1 MWKRKKSKFVETTDN
16 VWYNGNVRK
25 KYVRKRKEMEKCRI
39 GFIHG
44 SFDMFNVE
52 DLKRIQEAKEECEE
66 LIVGVYDDN
75 LILEKEWKPAVIQ
88 CEERKRIVNAIKGVS
103 GVVEIDD
110 MEILKRRG
118 ELASRIKDAMKQ
130 EPEEETEK
138 KYKTGFIQGTFDMFH
153 FGHLNLVN
161 RAKKQCEEL
170 IVGVNT
176 DELVRMYKNKTPIV
190 PFEQRKEILEAIKGV
205 SRVVGMEDRNKMK
218 AAREIG
224 FNALI
229 MGNDWEGSEFYNI
242 MEEELRGVGVDIVY
256 LPYTQ
261 GISSTKLR
269 ATLGKDKDGKD
280 IKPEDDG
287 R

>member
-1 MWKRKKSKFVETTDN
+1 
-16 VWYNGNVRK
+16 
-25 KYVRKRKEMEKCRI
+25 
-39 GFIHG
+39 
-44 SFDMFNVE
+44 
-52 DLKRIQEAKEECEE
+52 
-66 LIVGVYDDN
+66 
-75 LILEKEWKPAVIQ
+75 
-88 CEERKRIVNAIKGVS
+88 
-103 GVVEIDD
+103 
-110 MEILKRRG
+110 
-118 ELASRIKDAMKQ
+118 
-130 EPEEETEK
+130 
-138 KYKTGFIQGTFDMFH
+138 
-153 FGHLNLVN
+153 
-161 RAKKQCEEL
+161 
-170 IVGVNT
+170 
-176 DELVRMYKNKTPIV
+176 MYKNKTPIV

-242 MEEELRGVGVDIVY
+242 MEEELRGVGVDVVY